1 MKIIKGYNNTF
12 CVLEEKTY
20 KVLNVSQNVDEL
32 ITYLRSEKQK
42 KEQEIKLIQEHIRY
56 FDIQR

>member
-1 MKIIKGYNNTF
+1 MKIIRRYNNTF

-32 ITYLRSEKQK
+32 IDYLKQEKIK
-42 KEQEIKLIQEHIRY
+42 REQEIKLIQERIRY
-56 FDIQR
+56 FDMQR

>member
-32 ITYLRSEKQK
+32 IAYLHSEKQK
-42 KEQEIKLIQEHIRY
+42 KEQEIKLIQEHIRF

>member
-1 MKIIKGYNNTF
+1 MKIIKGFNNTF

-20 KVLNVSQNVDEL
+20 KVLNISQNVDEL

>member
-32 ITYLRSEKQK
+32 ITYLHSEKQK
-42 KEQEIKLIQEHIRY
+42 KEQEIKLIQEHIRF

>member
-20 KVLNVSQNVDEL
+20 KVLNVSQNIDEL
-32 ITYLRSEKQK
+32 IAYLRSEKQK

>member
-20 KVLNVSQNVDEL
+20 KVLNVSQNIDEL

-42 KEQEIKLIQEHIRY
+42 KEQEIKLIQEHIRF

>member
-1 MKIIKGYNNTF
+1 MKIIKGFNNTF

-42 KEQEIKLIQEHIRY
+42 REQEIKLIQEHIRY

>member
-1 MKIIKGYNNTF
+1 MKIIRGYNNTF

-32 ITYLRSEKQK
+32 IEYLKQEKTK
-42 KEQEIKLIQEHIRY
+42 REQEIKLIQERIRY
-56 FDIQR
+56 FDMQR

>member
-20 KVLNVSQNVDEL
+20 KVLNVSQNIDEL
-32 ITYLRSEKQK
+32 IAYLRSEKQK
-42 KEQEIKLIQEHIRY
+42 KEQEIKLIQERIRY
-56 FDIQR
+56 FDMQR

>member
-32 ITYLRSEKQK
+32 IAYLQSEKQK
-42 KEQEIKLIQEHIRY
+42 KEQEIKLIQERIRY
-56 FDIQR
+56 YDMQR